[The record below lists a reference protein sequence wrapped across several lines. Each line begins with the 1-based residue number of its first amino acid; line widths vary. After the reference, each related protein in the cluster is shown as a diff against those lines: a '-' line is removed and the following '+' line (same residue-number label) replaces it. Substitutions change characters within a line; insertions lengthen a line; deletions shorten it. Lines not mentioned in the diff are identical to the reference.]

1 MLTPLIYD
9 KLAHITQE
17 VAMEL
22 QALTSAQ
29 RSLIVRTL
37 APLKPS
43 FIYLFGTAQ
52 RGELRPESDIDV
64 AFYHHDPINP
74 LTLLTTKERLAAAL
88 SRDVDLVDLREAN
101 DVIRAQVVGYGDVL
115 SAEEPEVLCE
125 RQMRWLKQYVML
137 NRERAPIIERVK
149 REGVV
154 YG

>member
-1 MLTPLIYD
+1 
-9 KLAHITQE
+9 
-17 VAMEL
+17 MER

-29 RSLIVRTL
+29 RSQIVETL

-43 FIYLFGTAQ
+43 FIYLFGSAQ
-52 RGELRPESDIDV
+52 RGELRPESDVDV
-64 AFYHHDPINP
+64 AFYHHDPIDP
-74 LTLLTTKERLAAAL
+74 MTLLITKERLATAL